1 MNTKTKVLLVT
12 VLVVAAAAVGAYF
25 IFRSSSTAYLKALP
39 KNVIALARLDVKEF
53 MDDADLS
60 QEEIAQLSQRL
71 SLSDDEHTTIGLNLT
86 RPVYG
91 FASQDGYFG
100 VLAAVAD
107 VHDVTSWCERL
118 RAEGHAS
125 EVSQQRGYSW
135 VVLEQQW
142 LMAFDGERALAMG
155 PAVGAAQDQLRTIIA
170 RLMGQERDDSALETE
185 LYETINKKDD
195 LLTAVV
201 KSDILPEEVLQPLRT
216 LNLAAAAQGLYL
228 LSLDARGNE
237 LALNAEILPDN
248 EDGEDELE
256 ELNQLLRPIRG
267 SLTDYAH
274 SENLFWMAVN
284 LKGED
289 LLQLLRMHPAVRT
302 ALVAMN
308 FVMDVDR
315 ILESIDGDIAVE
327 IISGEGIH
335 ANLGGSLTAQVSN
348 IDFLSGAKSWGHDY
362 LRVQPLSATEYFL
375 EIPDMPLF
383 FSVNDKT
390 IHLGSERAISTASN
404 AYLREEQGDIKG
416 ARFYATIDLQSLPYE
431 QSQLG
436 SDIIRHVE
444 RLDVRMER
452 VGEFAFTLKAA
463 EDTNILKTL
472 LNLEL

>member
-1 MNTKTKVLLVT
+1 MNTKSKALLLSVLA
-12 VLVVAAAAVGAYF
+12 VVVAAVGAYF
-25 IFRSSSTAYLKALP
+25 IFRNSSTAYLKALP

-53 MDDADLS
+53 LDDAELS

-71 SLSDDEHTTIGLNLT
+71 SLSDEEFAATGLDLT

-100 VLAAVAD
+100 VLSAVAD

-155 PAVGAAQDQLRTIIA
+155 PAVGAAQDQLRTVIA
-170 RLMGQERDDSALETE
+170 KLLEQDRGDSALETE
-185 LYETINKKDD
+185 LYEAVSKQDEPLVAVLTQD
-195 LLTAVV
+195 L
-201 KSDILPEEVLQPLRT
+201 LPEEVLQPLRT

-228 LSLDARGNE
+228 LSLDADGNE

-256 ELNQLLRPIRG
+256 ELNKLFRPIQG

-274 SENLFWMAVN
+274 AESLFWMAVN

-289 LLQLLRMHPAVRT
+289 FLQLLRSHPTVRT

-308 FVMDVDR
+308 FVMDVDL

-327 IISGEGIH
+327 IMNGGGLY
-335 ANLGGSLTAQVSN
+335 ANMGGSLTAQVVN
-348 IDFLSGAKSWGHDY
+348 TDFLKGAKSWGHDY
-362 LRVQPLSATEYFL
+362 LRVQPLSATEYLL

-383 FSVNDKT
+383 FSVKDKT
-390 IHLGSERAISTASN
+390 FHLGSERAMSTEGN
-404 AYLREEQGDIKG
+404 AYLREERSDIQG
-416 ARFYATIDLQSLPYE
+416 ARFYATIDLKSLPYE
-431 QSQLG
+431 QAQL
-436 SDIIRHVE
+436 SSNIIRDIE
-444 RLDVRMER
+444 RLDVKMDR
-452 VGEFAFTLKAA
+452 VGEFTFTLKAA
-463 EDTNILKTL
+463 EDTNILKKL
-472 LNLEL
+472 LDFEH